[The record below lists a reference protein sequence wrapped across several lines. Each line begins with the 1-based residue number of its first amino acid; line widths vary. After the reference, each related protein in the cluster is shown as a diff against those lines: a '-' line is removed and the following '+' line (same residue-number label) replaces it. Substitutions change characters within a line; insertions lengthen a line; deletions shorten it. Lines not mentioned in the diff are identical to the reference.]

1 MELKTAARIDFAIN
15 IILRIIVAPFDLVKT
30 IIDKILE
37 FFILKPIVLFD
48 KWLSNQ
54 LLLHSDEVK
63 DGTICN
69 PDALKMGAHSV
80 YILFKEE
87 QKKKKKNDREIRT

>member
-1 MELKTAARIDFAIN
+1 MKLKTAAKIDFTIN
-15 IILRIIVAPFDLVKT
+15 IILKIIVAPFDLVKT

-37 FFILKPIVLFD
+37 FLIFNPLLSFD
-48 KWLSNQ
+48 RWLSNK

-69 PDALKMGAHSV
+69 PDALRMGAHSV

-87 QKKKKKNDREIRT
+87 QKKEKEGKENK

>member
-1 MELKTAARIDFAIN
+1 MKLKTAARIDFAIN
-15 IILRIIVAPFDLVKT
+15 IILKIIVAPFDLVKSIVDMT
-30 IIDKILE
+30 LN
-37 FFILKPIVLFD
+37 FFIFKPIVSFD
-48 KWLSNQ
+48 RWLSNQ

-87 QKKKKKNDREIRT
+87 QKKEKEGKENK

>member
-1 MELKTAARIDFAIN
+1 
-15 IILRIIVAPFDLVKT
+15 VSFDR
-30 IIDKILE
+30 
-37 FFILKPIVLFD
+37 
-48 KWLSNQ
+48 WLSNQ

-69 PDALKMGAHSV
+69 PDALRIGAHSV

-87 QKKKKKNDREIRT
+87 QKKEKEEKENK

>member
-1 MELKTAARIDFAIN
+1 MKLKTAARIDFAIN

-30 IIDKILE
+30 IIDKTLE
-37 FFILKPIVLFD
+37 FLILKPIVSFD
-48 KWLSNQ
+48 KWLSNK
-54 LLLHSDEVK
+54 LLLHSDEIK

-87 QKKKKKNDREIRT
+87 

>member
-1 MELKTAARIDFAIN
+1 MKLKTAARIDFAIN
-15 IILRIIVAPFDLVKT
+15 IILKIIVAPFDLVKSVVDMT
-30 IIDKILE
+30 LN
-37 FFILKPIVLFD
+37 FFILKPIVSFD
-48 KWLSNQ
+48 RWLSNQ

-87 QKKKKKNDREIRT
+87 QKKEKEEKENK

>member
-1 MELKTAARIDFAIN
+1 MKLKTAARIDLAIN
-15 IILRIIVAPFDLVKT
+15 IILRIVIAPFDLVKT
-30 IIDKILE
+30 IIDKTLE
-37 FFILKPIVLFD
+37 FLIFNPLLSFGR
-48 KWLSNQ
+48 WLSNK
-54 LLLHSDEVK
+54 LLHHSDEIK

-87 QKKKKKNDREIRT
+87 QKKSKEEK

>member
-1 MELKTAARIDFAIN
+1 MKLKTAARIDFAIN
-15 IILRIIVAPFDLVKT
+15 IILKIIVARFDLVKSIVDMT
-30 IIDKILE
+30 LN
-37 FFILKPIVLFD
+37 FFILKPIVSFD
-48 KWLSNQ
+48 RWLSNQ

-69 PDALKMGAHSV
+69 PDALRMGAHSV

-87 QKKKKKNDREIRT
+87 QKKEKEGKENK

>member
-1 MELKTAARIDFAIN
+1 MKLNTAARIDFAIN
-15 IILRIIVAPFDLVKT
+15 IILKIIVAPFDLVKSIVDMT
-30 IIDKILE
+30 LN
-37 FFILKPIVLFD
+37 FFILKPIVSFD
-48 KWLSNQ
+48 RWLSNQ

-87 QKKKKKNDREIRT
+87 QKKEKE

>member
-1 MELKTAARIDFAIN
+1 MKLKTAAIIDLAIN
-15 IILRIIVAPFDLVKT
+15 IVLRIVIALFDLVKT
-30 IIDKILE
+30 IIDKTLE
-37 FFILKPIVLFD
+37 FLIFNPLLSFD
-48 KWLSNQ
+48 RWLSNK

-69 PDALKMGAHSV
+69 PDALRMGSHSV

-87 QKKKKKNDREIRT
+87 QKKSKEEK

>member
-1 MELKTAARIDFAIN
+1 MKLKTAARIDFAIN
-15 IILRIIVAPFDLVKT
+15 IILKIIVAPFDLVKS
-30 IIDKILE
+30 IVDMILN
-37 FFILKPIVLFD
+37 FFILKPIVSFD
-48 KWLSNQ
+48 RWLSNQ

-69 PDALKMGAHSV
+69 PDALRMGAHSV

-87 QKKKKKNDREIRT
+87 QKKEKERKENK

>member
-1 MELKTAARIDFAIN
+1 MKLKTAARIDFAIN
-15 IILRIIVAPFDLVKT
+15 IILKIIVAPFDLVKSIVDMT
-30 IIDKILE
+30 LN
-37 FFILKPIVLFD
+37 FFILNPIVSFD
-48 KWLSNQ
+48 RWLSNQ

-69 PDALKMGAHSV
+69 PDALRIGAHSV

-87 QKKKKKNDREIRT
+87 QKKEKEEKENK

>member
-1 MELKTAARIDFAIN
+1 MKLKTAARIDFAIN
-15 IILRIIVAPFDLVKT
+15 IILRIIVAPFDLVKS
-30 IIDKILE
+30 IVDKTLE
-37 FFILKPIVLFD
+37 FLIFNPLLSFD
-48 KWLSNQ
+48 KWLSNK
-54 LLLHSDEVK
+54 LLLHSDEIK

-87 QKKKKKNDREIRT
+87 

>member
-1 MELKTAARIDFAIN
+1 MKLKTAARIDFAIN
-15 IILRIIVAPFDLVKT
+15 IILRICCAPFSFVKNIVVKT
-30 IIDKILE
+30 YEFLILNP
-37 FFILKPIVLFD
+37 LLLFD
-48 KWLSNQ
+48 AWLSNK

-87 QKKKKKNDREIRT
+87 QKKEKEGKENK

>member
-1 MELKTAARIDFAIN
+1 MKLKTAARIDFAIN
-15 IILRIIVAPFDLVKT
+15 IILRIVIAPFDLVKT
-30 IIDKILE
+30 IIDKTIE
-37 FFILKPIVLFD
+37 FLILKPIVSFD
-48 KWLSNQ
+48 KWLSNK
-54 LLLHSDEVK
+54 LLLHSDEIK

-87 QKKKKKNDREIRT
+87 QNKKKEEKENK